1 MGEHQPLRI
10 DVLSPAKDLIASF
23 ASPVEAWRYAALVCE
38 PNFRPV
44 LRRTG
49 DGAELEFISTS
60 SAAAVAQWTDEI
72 DVASPRP
79 ASIKWT
85 VMSGASPGSRR

>member
-1 MGEHQPLRI
+1 MEEHPPLRLE
-10 DVLSPAKDLIASF
+10 VLSPAGDVIAAF

-49 DGAELEFISTS
+49 DGAVLDFISTS
-60 SAAAVAQWTDEI
+60 SAAMIAQWTDEV
-72 DVASPRP
+72 DVASPRL
-79 ASIKWT
+79 AAITWS
-85 VMSGASPGSRR
+85 VAV